1 MLFFKQTFYL
11 NQIFRLKRESVER
24 TKTAAYLS
32 RVFTGHDSTPDV
44 TPEPTTPV
52 ETDDRKRR
60 YNSQFNPDFA
70 KQNSQDYSRKNYS

>member
-1 MLFFKQTFYL
+1 L
-11 NQIFRLKRESVER
+11 NQFFRLKRETEER

-32 RVFTGHDSTPDV
+32 RVFTGDNPTPD
-44 TPEPTTPV
+44 TPEPPRV

-70 KQNSQDYSRKNYS
+70 KQNTQYATTHDLDWRKHY